1 MESIELAV
9 RELGKKSVSPA
20 ARERAVR
27 ALDRLVALIAKA
39 EAVWQQ
45 GIAKPAGG
53 SDRFSIVV
61 WLGADRAR
69 ALHELGLAAHDASV
83 QLTHAAGGLAEHL
96 TPLDSS
102 VIVNAYGQLKEGE
115 TPAAAA
121 QAALARLRAHGKRLA
136 GWRDHLA
143 RTAAAKKKPAAKKN
157 APARKKAGR
166 KTAKKKA
173 ARKAPKKKSA
183 KKPAKRPAVKKK
195 PKKKV
200 APKKK

>member
-9 RELGKKSVSPA
+9 RELGKKSASPA
-20 ARERAVR
+20 SRECAVR
-27 ALDRLVALIAKA
+27 ALDRLAALVAKA

-69 ALHELGLAAHDASV
+69 ALHELGLAAHDAST

-121 QAALARLRAHGKRLA
+121 QAALALLRAHGKRLA
-136 GWRDHLA
+136 GWRDQLA
-143 RTAAAKKKPAAKKN
+143 RAGAAKAKKPAAKKK
-157 APARKKAGR
+157 APAKKKAGR

-183 KKPAKRPAVKKK
+183 RKPAAKKK
-195 PKKKV
+195 TKKKA